1 MHRSVDIKLVLF
13 VLFILL
19 LLALYRPALGFLKPF
34 INIVL
39 EKRGGKGVIVQVWE
53 N

>member
-1 MHRSVDIKLVLF
+1 MHRSVDIELVLF

-34 INIVL
+34 IDVVL
-39 EKRGGKGVIVQVWE
+39 EKGEGKVY
-53 N
+53 